1 MAERIEDP
9 DLEAE
14 RRGSLA
20 RAADAGA
27 ARLAERAAISS
38 AVGSTDADLLDRIQ
52 ALGFDGDSARVL
64 DLLPLVHV
72 CWADGRVQRGE
83 REAVVEILERR
94 GLERGSEPRLFIESL
109 LERRPSESFLGQAL
123 ALVKDLSARRPGVP
137 ADLVDLSA
145 RVAEAS
151 GGLLGIGT
159 RTSDA
164 ERALIRTIADALGPE
179 AVERYRAR
187 FGA

>member
-1 MAERIEDP
+1 MAEQTDDP
-9 DLEAE
+9 DRAAE
-14 RRGSLA
+14 RRASLH

-27 ARLAERAAISS
+27 ARLAEREAISS
-38 AVGSTDADLLDRIQ
+38 AIGSTDAGLLDRIQ
-52 ALGFDGDSARVL
+52 ALGFDGESARVL

-83 REAVVEILERR
+83 RDAVLQILERR
-94 GLERGSEPRLFIESL
+94 GLGSGSQPRLFIEAL

-123 ALVKDLSARRPGVP
+123 ALVKDLAARRPGVP

-179 AVERYRAR
+179 AVERYRVR
-187 FGA
+187 FGG